1 MRKIKK
7 ENAYAPAG
15 RLTNLIYS
23 HWLAFLAKKMGI
35 FFTEQ
40 KCPPIKISLLSR
52 IEFMLKYE
60 SLI

>member
-23 HWLAFLAKKMGI
+23 PWLVFLAKKMGI
-35 FFTEQ
+35 F
-40 KCPPIKISLLSR
+40 S
-52 IEFMLKYE
+52 Y
-60 SLI
+60 